1 MFRTTLMVLLL
12 TALNAFAAPDDPVSA
27 ARERQEKFKT
37 VLLEYRQV
45 SRMEK
50 PETANRVAHE
60 LSASAMNKVVI
71 QDQKIRVEDNNPTM
85 SSGQGFFRMNR
96 IAVFDGAVLHE
107 ILPNGISAGEPPL
120 VVRQGQSAKPK
131 VYRNLP
137 VTMFFRGLQPVADE
151 SRFAEIKPT
160 GQTEVIDGSAC
171 VVWEYRNGEFVSRYS
186 FDPAKSFTLVRV
198 QSKNSLTTISYRKD
212 DTWGWLPTG
221 WKSHQT
227 PEGKTAYHYECE
239 ITNLVINAP
248 VADNQFKVVYP
259 PGSNLHDEDTKQD
272 FIVETDGSLRERTL
286 AEMFGPSQGSVARP
300 WRQSHLWM
308 SLTGLIVSVLL
319 VTMLVIRRRHR
330 LASPR
335 A

>member
-1 MFRTTLMVLLL
+1 MFRTTFVLFLL
-12 TALNAFAAPDDPVSA
+12 TSLNTFAAPDDPVSA

-45 SRMEK
+45 SRMDK

-60 LSASAMNKVVI
+60 LSASAVNKVVI

-96 IAVFDGAVLHE
+96 IAVFDGAALHE
-107 ILPNGISAGEPPL
+107 IYPNAMSAGEPPL
-120 VVRQGQSAKPK
+120 AVRQLKSAKPE

-137 VTMFFRGLQPVADE
+137 VTMFFRGLQPVAHE
-151 SRFAEIKPT
+151 AGFAEIKPT

-186 FDPAKSFTLVRV
+186 FDPAKSFALVRV

-227 PEGKTAYHYECE
+227 PEGKTAYHFECE
-239 ITNLVINAP
+239 ITNLVINAL
-248 VADNQFKVVYP
+248 VADDQFKVVYP
-259 PGSNLHDEDTKQD
+259 PGSNVHDEDSKAD
-272 FIVETDGSLRERTL
+272 FIVEADGSLRERTL
-286 AEMFGPSQGSVARP
+286 AEMFGPSQGSASRP
-300 WRQSHLWM
+300 WRQSHLWL
-308 SLTGLIVSVLL
+308 SLTGLSVFLL
-319 VTMLVIRRRHR
+319 LATTLAIRRRHR
-330 LASPR
+330 LATPR